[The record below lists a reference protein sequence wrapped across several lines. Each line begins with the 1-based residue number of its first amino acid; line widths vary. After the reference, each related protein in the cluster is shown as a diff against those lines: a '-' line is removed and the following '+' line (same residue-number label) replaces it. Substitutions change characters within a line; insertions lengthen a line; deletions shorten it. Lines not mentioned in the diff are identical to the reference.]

1 MLSVEDWAEVRRL
14 YRAERMS
21 ISQIARV
28 LGISRNTVRAA
39 VASDGPPKYERKP
52 AGSIVDPVEPRI
64 RELLKAYPS
73 MPATV
78 IAERIGWTRSI
89 RVLSGRVAEAVCASP
104 AGPHTDRDLVQ
115 VIRDRHPGK
124 HGQWGPPLRNGPANP
139 CAQRLRRH
147 SAQPRGIHLAPS
159 ASIQAG
165 SWVGGGLHIR
175 RHNTAWSCCI
185 TRR

>member
-1 MLSVEDWAEVRRL
+1 
-14 YRAERMS
+14 MS

-124 HGQWGPPLRNGPANP
+124 HGQWGLLYGTARRTHVRSDSGVTLPSRAAFILPHPRQSRRVAGSVAGSTYVGTTRLGPAALP
-139 CAQRLRRH
+139 GAEQR
-147 SAQPRGIHLAPS
+147 A
-159 ASIQAG
+159 
-165 SWVGGGLHIR
+165 
-175 RHNTAWSCCI
+175 
-185 TRR
+185 